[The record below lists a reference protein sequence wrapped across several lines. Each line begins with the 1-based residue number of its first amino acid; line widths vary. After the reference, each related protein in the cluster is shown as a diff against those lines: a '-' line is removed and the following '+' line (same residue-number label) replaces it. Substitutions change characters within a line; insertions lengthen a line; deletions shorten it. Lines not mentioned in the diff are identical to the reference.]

1 MIREQWSGG
10 EWEAYCRRLLSMRYD
25 SNIQFIPA
33 RDGGDGGLEA
43 FRFDGVGY
51 QCYVPEDAYSLESQ
65 TTSQKRKITK
75 DIKRLCDDVEGTC
88 RLLGDVRLH
97 TWVLMTPEFDSR
109 SLVEHAQKKKKDVS
123 AILPRPKWLADEFK
137 VLVITD
143 EEFAAERARLVG
155 QVETELHLDVPDPD
169 ESLWRL
175 GVGNEIA
182 DRVSTKLSVVPS
194 LASDPEWLA
203 DYRDE
208 MLRVYFRGQS
218 QMERL
223 RVEHPTLYAAV
234 ERRLKSVLRS
244 LTMTVSAMEKPGT
257 EVIDT
262 LVRRLTEG
270 LKKDAPG
277 LSSVLC
283 EEIAWHAVS
292 SWLVRCPLRFRRA
305 AA

>member
-10 EWEAYCRRLLSMRYD
+10 EWESYCRRLLSMRYD

-51 QCYVPEDAYSLESQ
+51 QCYAPEDAYTLESQ
-65 TTSQKRKITK
+65 TNSQKRKMTK
-75 DIKRLCDDVEGTC
+75 DLKRLCDDVEGTC

-109 SLVEHAQKKKKDVS
+109 SLVEHAQKKKRDVE
-123 AILPRPKWLADEFK
+123 AIMPRPKWMADEFK
-137 VLVITD
+137 VLIITD
-143 EEFAAERARLVG
+143 EEFASERARLVG

-169 ESLWRL
+169 ESLW
-175 GVGNEIA
+175 GSGEGNEIA
-182 DRVSTKLSVVPS
+182 DRVTAKLSVVPS
-194 LASDPEWLA
+194 LASDPEWLD
-203 DYRDE
+203 DYRDG
-208 MLRVYFRGQS
+208 MLRVYFRGQA
-218 QMERL
+218 QMDRL
-223 RVEHPTLYAAV
+223 KTEYPPLHAAV
-234 ERRLKSVLRS
+234 ERRLKSVVS
-244 LTMTVSAMEKPGT
+244 TLTMTVSGMERPGT

-262 LVRRLTEG
+262 LVRRLAED

-277 LSSVLC
+277 LARLLC

-305 AA
+305 A